1 MLAKG
6 YSDQPLTQSGIFSTP
21 IPFHGNGNGA
31 SDTRWD
37 YLDGYPRVVRA
48 LIGQSPLRHAPSWIH
63 RWGLS
68 CRHLHRWASPRRS
81 CTGCWRSAPQ
91 LFVLDV
97 SAFSLLRRPNDLE
110 EQLRLQHRATSR
122 ELTPIL
128 RAPSRRK
135 TAWSTPGVCGHL

>member
-6 YSDQPLTQSGIFSTP
+6 YTDQPPTQSGIFSTP

-48 LIGQSPLRHAPSWIH
+48 LIGQSPLRHAPSWIQDG
-63 RWGLS
+63 GLVAATS
-68 CRHLHRWASPRRS
+68 IGGRAHDEAARGA
-81 CTGCWRSAPQ
+81 GGAIPQ
-91 LFVLDV
+91 FFVLDV
-97 SAFSLLRRPNDLE
+97 SAFCLLRRPNELE
-110 EQLRLQHRATSR
+110 EQLPPAPPCTSR